1 MMGSCPSGPSSPP
14 ALRRSARVVKD
25 DAERHARAR
34 TDCTDAV
41 SHDDTVGAA
50 AARDGTLAG
59 REDDARSLLDRER
72 MPARLRARPLL
83 DEQEFAAAVIDVAS
97 AQGEDHLQR
106 ERQVAIEIL
115 MQAVVATRGVRQR
128 QRRRPRLASRLAL
141 LQEFV
146 ERGWVL

>member
-1 MMGSCPSGPSSPP
+1 MPH
-14 ALRRSARVVKD
+14 D
-25 DAERHARAR
+25 
-34 TDCTDAV
+34 DAV
-41 SHDDTVGAA
+41 SAA
-50 AARDGTLAG
+50 AAGDGTLAG

-115 MQAVVATRGVRQR
+115 MQAVVATRGVRQQ
-128 QRRRPRLASRLAL
+128 QRRRPRLASRVAL

-146 ERGWVL
+146 ERAWVL